1 MTLRRASGEAA
12 FAGDLARPSALH
24 LAVRRSPLAHGR
36 LVRADATDARALPG
50 VVMVVTADEGAGI
63 LDSELRH
70 VGDRAAFVA
79 AEDAELARRGADMI
93 RLDLAPRPVVLDPE
107 SALAEPGQVA
117 ARVDVTTGDPAAA
130 FEGADQTIE
139 GTWSLPFA
147 PTLPLE
153 PSVALT
159 WLDEDRR
166 LVVRTS
172 AESPFRVRRLLAERL
187 GLPAARI
194 RVTRPLVAGGAPRRS
209 EVSIED
215 LCALVTLRTGRP
227 ARLALTAD
235 EELATAPGR
244 PPQHATLRLALRKG
258 RVVGVHL
265 RLLVDLGDS
274 AEGAEEFL
282 RSAGRQALGIYA
294 VPHSRFEAAA
304 VRTNRPPTCAPRGAD
319 HAAALALECAMDE
332 AAAALEEDPGAF
344 RRRHLRSAGGAG
356 AAALVELG
364 EDPLHDDARPLEEL
378 LRAGTAGLEIRAPRN
393 GRRLSESSPAVGLGV
408 ARRTPASASGA
419 GAAASLHLL
428 DDGSFT
434 LAAAPSSAGGGDETA
449 YAEAVAAILAV
460 PVRRIVLA
468 TADTDSA
475 PFEAGDP
482 GPVFFA
488 TGRAVER
495 AAEEARHRILDAG
508 ARMLGASIDE
518 VTIADGQVRDSR
530 GRAADYA
537 AIGAWSLRAGQP
549 LVATAAPPLARMPS
563 AHAVVVAEVEVDAPT
578 GIVRVLGLSAVVA
591 GGSLEDPRPAE
602 GQIEGALAAAVE
614 RSLAATLPFDGEGRP
629 ARPSLRH
636 WPVATALDVPPL
648 SVRLLSVGEPLSRF
662 GAAAVGE
669 AAGQAA
675 LAAIANAVAR
685 ATGVPVRTLPLGPDR
700 LQAASSA
707 AAGGLP

>member
-12 FAGDLARPSALH
+12 FAGDLAQPSALH

-36 LVRADATDARALPG
+36 LLRADVTDARALPG
-50 VVMVVTADEGAGI
+50 VVMVVTVDEAAGI
-63 LDSELRH
+63 LDPELRY

-79 AEDAELARRGADMI
+79 AEDAELARRGAEMI
-93 RLDLAPRPVVLDPE
+93 RLEVAPRPAVLDPE
-107 SALAEPGQVA
+107 SALAEPGRVA
-117 ARVDVTTGDPAAA
+117 ARVDVGTGDPGTA
-130 FEGADQTIE
+130 FESAEHVVE
-139 GTWSLPFA
+139 GNWSLPFA
-147 PTLPLE
+147 PALPLE

-209 EVSIED
+209 EAMSED

-227 ARLALTAD
+227 ARLALTAE

-244 PPQHATLRLALRKG
+244 PPQQATLRLALREG
-258 RVVGVHL
+258 RLTGLHL

-282 RSAGRQALGIYA
+282 RSAGRQALGIYS
-294 VPHSRFEAAA
+294 VPCFRFEAVA
-304 VRTNRPPTCAPRGAD
+304 VRTHRPPTCAPRGAD

-332 AAAALEEDPGAF
+332 AAAALDEDPAAF
-344 RRRHLRSAGGAG
+344 RRRHLRSANAAGGA
-356 AAALVELG
+356 ALIELG
-364 EDPLHDDARPLEEL
+364 EDPDTAGGRPLEEL
-378 LRAGTAGLEIRAPRN
+378 LRAGAVGGDVRAPRFE
-393 GRRLSESSPAVGLGV
+393 RRRRGSSRGVGLGV
-408 ARRTPASASGA
+408 ARRSVGSGNGA

-434 LAAAPSSAGGGDETA
+434 LSTAPSSAGGGDETA
-449 YAEAVAAILAV
+449 YAEAAAAILGIPA
-460 PVRRIVLA
+460 RRIVLT

-475 PFEAGDP
+475 PFESGDP

-488 TGRAVER
+488 TGRAVEQ
-495 AAEEARHRILDAG
+495 AAEEARRRILEAG
-508 ARMLGASIDE
+508 ARMLGAPVED
-518 VTIADGQVRDSR
+518 VTIADGEVRDSR

-537 AIGAWSLRAGQP
+537 AIGASSLRAGQP
-549 LVATAAPPLARMPS
+549 LVATAAPSRAPIPPAY
-563 AHAVVVAEVEVDAPT
+563 AVVVARVEVDVPT
-578 GIVRVLGLSAVVA
+578 GIPRVLGLSAWLA
-591 GGSLEDPRPAE
+591 GFLEDPRPAE
-602 GQIEGALAAAVE
+602 GQIEGALAAALE

-636 WPVATALDVPPL
+636 WPLATAFDVPPL
-648 SVRLLSVGEPLSRF
+648 SVKLLSVGEPLSRF

-685 ATGVPVRTLPLGPDR
+685 ATGIPARTLPLGPDR
-700 LQAASSA
+700 LQGMRAEAD
-707 AAGGLP
+707 PR

>member
-1 MTLRRASGEAA
+1 MTLRRTSGEAS
-12 FAGDLARPSALH
+12 FAGDLAQPSTLH

-36 LVRADATDARALPG
+36 LLRADTTDARALPG
-50 VVMVVTADEGAGI
+50 VVMAVTVEEATGV
-63 LDSELRH
+63 LDRELRY

-93 RLDLAPRPVVLDPE
+93 RLELAPHPALLDPE
-107 SALAEPGQVA
+107 SALTEPGRVA
-117 ARVDVTTGDPAAA
+117 ARVDVGTGDPGKA
-130 FEGADQTIE
+130 FESAEHVVE

-147 PTLPLE
+147 PALPLE

-209 EVSIED
+209 DVSIED

-227 ARLALTAD
+227 ARLALTAE

-244 PPQHATLRLALRKG
+244 PPQRATLRLALREG
-258 RVVGVHL
+258 RVTGLHL

-282 RSAGRQALGIYA
+282 RSAGRQALGVYA
-294 VPHSRFEAAA
+294 VPCFRFEAAA
-304 VRTNRPPTCAPRGAD
+304 VRTHRPPTCAPRGSD

-332 AAAALEEDPGAF
+332 AAAALDEDPAAF
-344 RRRHLRSAGGAG
+344 RRRHLRSGSEAGQAS
-356 AAALVELG
+356 LVQLG
-364 EDPLHDDARPLEEL
+364 EDPAADGARPLDAL
-378 LRAGTAGLEIRAPRN
+378 LRAGTVGGEGRPARSERRRSGPSRGL
-393 GRRLSESSPAVGLGV
+393 GLGV
-408 ARRTPASASGA
+408 ARHSVGSGSGT

-434 LAAAPSSAGGGDETA
+434 LSAASSSAGGGDETA
-449 YAEAVAAILAV
+449 YAEAAAAILGIPA
-460 PVRRIVLA
+460 RRIVLA
-468 TADTDSA
+468 TTDTDSA
-475 PFEAGDP
+475 PFESGDP

-495 AAEEARHRILDAG
+495 AAEEARRRILEVG
-508 ARMLGASIDE
+508 ARLLGAPVGE
-518 VTIADGQVRDSR
+518 VTIADGEVRDSR

-537 AIGAWSLRAGQP
+537 AIGAEALRAGQP
-549 LVATAAPPLARMPS
+549 LVATAVPSRDPMPP
-563 AHAVVVAEVEVDAPT
+563 AHAVVVARVEVDVPT
-578 GIVRVLGLSAVVA
+578 GIVRVLGLSAVLA
-591 GGSLEDPRPAE
+591 GGFLEDPRPAE
-602 GQIEGALAAAVE
+602 GQVEGALAAALE
-614 RSLAATLPFDGEGRP
+614 RSLAAALPFDGEGRP
-629 ARPSLRH
+629 ARPALRH
-636 WPVATALDVPPL
+636 WPLATALDVPPL
-648 SVRLLSVGEPLSRF
+648 SVKLLSVGEPLSRF

-669 AAGQAA
+669 AAAQAA

-685 ATGVPVRTLPLGPDR
+685 ATGIPVRALPLGPDR
-700 LQAASSA
+700 LLGVRAE
-707 AAGGLP
+707 PDPR